1 MFQNSKR
8 AGRIA
13 AILCGTTIFT
23 ACSTPSV
30 NKLPTNASSNIT
42 ALVGAAQDAQRASD
56 ALGWGRTVTL
66 QQIGGTAD
74 ELAAFTAAVCTPPF
88 YSAVIAAKVF
98 QAYNEQISALAAA
111 PEASLGASIR
121 NIRQLD
127 EAIADIK
134 KAKAAPTDYA
144 ALQAE
149 LTKKCGPRVKQDLA
163 FTGQLQPSAIPLLP
177 AVDALLALLAIP
189 AKIAQIAETQ
199 KRAEAVKVY
208 VTAHEAEITR
218 ALDLLGKERGFE
230 TAIQATRTYYARRAF
245 GHYLDLAAYRANP
258 TLRIPSP
265 QLNAADAYTQFV
277 VRYVKLQN
285 VSGTA
290 LIEDPNEGLR
300 VSYAAFIKA
309 AREPN
314 ADPLNALDNFLIA
327 LQNISDLGSAVGDYK
342 AALVDVSASN

>member
-1 MFQNSKR
+1 MFPISKR

-23 ACSTPSV
+23 ACSTPSI
-30 NKLPTNASSNIT
+30 NNLPTDASSNIT
-42 ALVGAAQDAQRASD
+42 ALVSAAQDAQRASD
-56 ALGWGRTVTL
+56 ALGWGSTVTM

-74 ELAAFTAAVCTPPF
+74 ELTAFTAAVCNPPF
-88 YSAVIAAKVF
+88 YSSAIAAKVF
-98 QAYNEQISALAAA
+98 QAYNEQVTGLAAA
-111 PEASLGASIR
+111 PDASLGASIR

-149 LTKKCGPRVKQDLA
+149 LTKKCVPRVKQDLA
-163 FTGQLQPSAIPLLP
+163 FAGQLQPQAIPLLP

-189 AKIAQIAETQ
+189 AKVAQIVETQ

-208 VTAHEAEITR
+208 VTAHEKELTQ
-218 ALDLLGKERGFE
+218 ALDLLGEKRGFE

-265 QLNAADAYTQFV
+265 QLNAADSYTQFV

-285 VSGTA
+285 VSGTQ
-290 LIEDPNEGLR
+290 LIEDPKDGLR

-309 AREPN
+309 AKEPN
-314 ADPLNALDNFLIA
+314 ADPLSALDNFLTA
-327 LQNISDLGSAVGDYK
+327 LKNISDLGSAVGDYK
-342 AALVDVSASN
+342 KALIDVSASN